1 MPISCPQ
8 CASVSALSESE
19 IGPNGCMVRCER
31 CGTTWLAR
39 PFEENPYRRMQLQ
52 LQPVVPDVSD
62 AVVIEHIAGDY
73 ADRDSGFRRN
83 DEQTTRFG
91 GRESRYTEGEGKR
104 TLPPHRREA
113 ASPRQTTSKTLGGHR
128 SLKTFAGVL
137 GAIALLMVLRAPI
150 VSAFPELGGTTPEMR
165 ALEFQQVRSETV
177 DMQGARTL
185 YVEGNVVNHSGD
197 TVGLP
202 AIRITLRS
210 TGGDAVASW
219 VVEPSA
225 TAVEAGKTVG
235 FRSALASPPADATQ
249 VTLNLTERKAQVI
262 GLR

>member
-1 MPISCPQ
+1 
-8 CASVSALSESE
+8 
-19 IGPNGCMVRCER
+19 
-31 CGTTWLAR
+31 
-39 PFEENPYRRMQLQ
+39 
-52 LQPVVPDVSD
+52 
-62 AVVIEHIAGDY
+62 
-73 ADRDSGFRRN
+73 
-83 DEQTTRFG
+83 
-91 GRESRYTEGEGKR
+91 
-104 TLPPHRREA
+104 
-113 ASPRQTTSKTLGGHR
+113 
-128 SLKTFAGVL
+128 
-137 GAIALLMVLRAPI
+137 MVLRAPI
-150 VSAFPELGGTTPEMR
+150 VSALPDLGGTTPEMR
-165 ALEFQQVRSETV
+165 ALEFQEVRSETV
-177 DMQGARTL
+177 VMQGARTL
-185 YVEGNVVNHSGD
+185 YVEGNVVNHSGE

>member
-1 MPISCPQ
+1 M
-8 CASVSALSESE
+8 A
-19 IGPNGCMVRCER
+19 RCER
-31 CGTTWLAR
+31 CGMTWLAR
-39 PFEENPYRRMQLQ
+39 PFEENPYRRLELQ
-52 LQPVVPDVSD
+52 LQAVTPSEVSD
-62 AVVIEHIAGDY
+62 AVVIEHVAAGD

-83 DEQTTRFG
+83 DGQRGTFEQNG
-91 GRESRYTEGEGKR
+91 GRRGNYASG
-104 TLPPHRREA
+104 TLPPHRRGGGTP
-113 ASPRQTTSKTLGGHR
+113 ASSGSYR
-128 SLKTFAGVL
+128 SLKMFAGVL

-150 VSAFPELGGTTPEMR
+150 VSALPDLGGTSPEMR
-165 ALEFQQVRSETV
+165 ALEFQEVRSETV
-177 DMQGARTL
+177 VMQGARTL

>member
-83 DEQTTRFG
+83 DEQYDRSGGERFAKA
-91 GRESRYTEGEGKR
+91 GRRS
-104 TLPPHRREA
+104 LPPHRREA
-113 ASPRQTTSKTLGGHR
+113 ASPRQTTSKPLGGHR

>member
-1 MPISCPQ
+1 M
-8 CASVSALSESE
+8 
-19 IGPNGCMVRCER
+19 
-31 CGTTWLAR
+31 TWLAR
-39 PFEENPYRRMQLQ
+39 PFEENPYRRLELQ
-52 LQPVVPDVSD
+52 LQAVTPSEVSD
-62 AVVIEHIAGDY
+62 AVVIEHVAGD
-73 ADRDSGFRRN
+73 SGSRRN
-83 DEQTTRFG
+83 DERYRRSG
-91 GRESRYTEGEGKR
+91 GERLAGAGRG
-104 TLPPHRREA
+104 TLPPHRRGGTP
-113 ASPRQTTSKTLGGHR
+113 ASSGSYR
-128 SLKTFAGVL
+128 SLKMFAGVL

-150 VSAFPELGGTTPEMR
+150 VSALPDLGGTTPEMR
-165 ALEFQQVRSETV
+165 ALEFQEVRSETV
-177 DMQGARTL
+177 VMQGARTL
-185 YVEGNVVNHSGD
+185 YVEGNVVNHSGE